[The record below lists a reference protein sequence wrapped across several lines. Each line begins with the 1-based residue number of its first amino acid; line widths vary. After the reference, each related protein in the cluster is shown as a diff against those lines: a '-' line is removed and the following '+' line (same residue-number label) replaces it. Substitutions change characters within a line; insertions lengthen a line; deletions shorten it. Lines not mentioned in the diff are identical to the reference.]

1 MSLES
6 FKNFVKQRPTLANFV
21 KKKEMTWQDFYN
33 LYELYGEK
41 NSVWDKYLGITNNSP
56 ISFKDIFQNFKNID
70 MTEVQKGLNSLQKGI
85 SYLQT
90 MVKDK
95 SPELPKTT
103 YEPRPIYKHFD
114 D

>member
-6 FKNFVKQRPTLANFV
+6 FKNFVKQKPTLENFV
-21 KKKEMTWQDFYN
+21 KRKEMTWQDFYN

-70 MTEVQKGLNSLQKGI
+70 MNEIQKGLNSLQKGI
-85 SYLQT
+85 NYLQT
-90 MVKDK
+90 IVKDK
-95 SPELPKTT
+95 TPEIPKTT
-103 YEPRPIYKHFD
+103 YEPRPIYKHFED
-114 D
+114 

>member
-6 FKNFVKQRPTLANFV
+6 FKNFVKQKPTLENFV
-21 KKKEMTWQDFYN
+21 KRKEMTWQDFYN

-95 SPELPKTT
+95 SPELPKST